1 MIDIAEIEKEIK
13 KLENSDCTTYGV
25 CDKLAKL
32 YIVRDHLKDINK
44 MESPMMATSM
54 SSVMPK

>member
-1 MIDIAEIEKEIK
+1 MIDINEINMEIK

-32 YIVRDHLKDINK
+32 YIVRDHLKDIK
-44 MESPMMATSM
+44 TEPQRKVGIA
-54 SSVMPK
+54 